1 MVVIEKATLFPEPE
15 HTDEHDEGWHEYVIR
30 CRAEGSRATR
40 AQLFG
45 IYLWSLGRTVG
56 PLN

>member
-1 MVVIEKATLFPEPE
+1 MIEKATLFPEPE